1 MKGIK
6 NNLEK
11 IQAETTNP
19 HLYGYEISLEDGY
32 FIHPYYDVWKEQ
44 EKIGNLIQNL
54 DISEEKLNELYKYSR
69 NKFFS
74 NSFAALQS
82 KSKRQC
88 KEFAGQNDFAYYV
101 CAMQKPYRH
110 VPMVEIIMIIL
121 LIILLIKINH
131 VQL

>member
-11 IQAETTNP
+11 IQPGKWNP

-32 FIHPYYDVWKEQ
+32 FIYPYYDLWKEQ

-54 DISEEKLNELYKYSR
+54 DIPEKKLNELYEHTR

-74 NSFAALQS
+74 NSFAALKS
-82 KSKRQC
+82 KSKNQC

-101 CAMQKPYRH
+101 CTMQKPFRRM
-110 VPMVEIIMIIL
+110 PLLEIIMIIL
-121 LIILLIKINH
+121 LLILLIKIN
-131 VQL
+131 V